1 MTKPVDVEP
10 DLDGSENV
18 LLAPVRGPEIRRN
31 LDPEFFTK
39 RPGVF
44 LVKFTVAVL
53 IIVAAWVWVAL
64 QPNVLSIAVSVIVIG
79 LMYAHLVELQHEC
92 LHEHAFRSRALNRV
106 FGFIAGLPMLSSYWH
121 YKYEHLRHHAFLGT
135 PQNQEF
141 FNYQFHRLNSP
152 LGFIRGAYNVA
163 RYGEVIKDIGRGLV
177 GRTNP
182 RVAKPAAAKRIRT
195 EYQLFVVFIVAAVV
209 WSVLAGSPYLIWVWL
224 LPTLLVAEPTHF
236 MIELPEHYGL
246 NTQTDP
252 NVLSNTRSIRASRLG
267 HWFTN
272 GNDLHTAHHFHQGVP
287 MVNVPRLHEVIKDKI
302 ETFDPSFPHFY
313 KGVVSGDIRFQG
325 DDKTC
330 MTR

>member
-1 MTKPVDVEP
+1 MTNQVDVEP

-18 LLAPVRGPEIRRN
+18 LLAPVRGPEIRRS
-31 LDPEFFTK
+31 LDPELFQK
-39 RPGVF
+39 RPAVF
-44 LVKFTVAVL
+44 LAKFTVAVL
-53 IIVAAWVWVAL
+53 IIAAAWTWVAT
-64 QPNVLSIAVSVIVIG
+64 QPSVLSIAVSVIVIG

-92 LHEHAFRSRALNRV
+92 LHEHAFRSRSLNRF

-135 PQNQEF
+135 NMNQEF
-141 FNYQFHRLNSP
+141 FNYQFHRLDSP
-152 LGFIRGAYNVA
+152 LGFVRGAYNLG
-163 RYGEVIKDIGRGLV
+163 RYGAITKDIGRSLI

-182 RVAKPAAAKRIRT
+182 RVTKTAAAKRIRT
-195 EYQLFVVFIVAAVV
+195 EYQLMVAFIVAAVV
-209 WSVLAGSPYLIWVWL
+209 WSVVAGSPYLIWVWL

-236 MIELPEHYGL
+236 LIELPEHYGL
-246 NTQTDP
+246 NTQTDA
-252 NVLSNTRSIRASRLG
+252 NVLSNTRSIHGGRFG

-287 MVNVPRLHEVIKDKI
+287 MVNVPHLHDVIKDRI
-302 ETFDPSFPHFY
+302 ETFDPSFGSFY
-313 KGVVSGDIRFQG
+313 RGVVTGEIRFQG